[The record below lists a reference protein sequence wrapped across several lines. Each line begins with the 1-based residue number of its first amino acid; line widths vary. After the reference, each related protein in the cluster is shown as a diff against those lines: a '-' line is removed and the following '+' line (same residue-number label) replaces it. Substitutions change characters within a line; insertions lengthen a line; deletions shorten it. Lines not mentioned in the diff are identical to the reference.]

1 MKGVLF
7 TVLVQ
12 SITCFQFPAVEL
24 SPSHYG
30 SKFSIVHA
38 LTPNQG
44 PNVLVCSSEQGR
56 STDGAGEYS
65 RRGRSVGPRG
75 RGGMSGRSRGRGQD
89 SDDPSAPRQ
98 YRWAP
103 RGDQDDA
110 FGNRDRPARG
120 APSSRYG
127 GGRSRPRGSSTDR
140 TPQCPHM
147 HARSRLVPQTPG
159 MQGAPPRRRKAGG
172 TAAGAAAPRTCGIHG
187 SVVASRIRM

>member
-1 MKGVLF
+1 MQRFLF
-7 TVLVQ
+7 AVLVQ
-12 SITCFQFPAVEL
+12 SITCFQLPNVKL
-24 SPSHYG
+24 SPKIFGTKISLQQAFTPYQ
-30 SKFSIVHA
+30 SSSA
-38 LTPNQG
+38 LI
-44 PNVLVCSSEQGR
+44 CSSERGR
-56 STDGAGEYS
+56 STDSAGEYS

-127 GGRSRPRGSSTDR
+127 GGRSRPRGSSMDHS
-140 TPQCPHM
+140 PQCP
-147 HARSRLVPQTPG
+147 ACIRRVWSLTPAA
-159 MQGAPPRRRKAGG
+159 QGVPPRPRRPDG
-172 TAAGAAAPRTCGIHG
+172 TEAGAAAPRTCGIPG
-187 SVVASRIRM
+187 SAVASRIRM